1 MTTEDIKRIIE
12 RRNEAAAMMDECEL
26 AEAFRDEESSASNSD
41 TCDAAAFVDRGW
53 CTRRY

>member
-1 MTTEDIKRIIE
+1 MTSEDVRRITEQ
-12 RRNEAAAMMDECEL
+12 RNEAAAMMDECEL